1 MYYRTFELNEK
12 LYFHYKGFERIEN
25 MDLFPELKCL
35 YWEGNGVSNIEGL
48 DNCQQLLAL
57 YIQENAIK
65 KISGLDML
73 HRLHTLQLSDNLIAK
88 IENLGNCVALDSLYL
103 KNNRIGMGGLSDF
116 EGLLEVPSLACLDIQ
131 GNKVNDPEVL
141 DDILVKMPNMK
152 VLYLQNNG
160 ISKSGNTIKNYRKT
174 VIAKIKTLRYLDDR
188 PVFDEDRRH
197 AEAFNQGGIDAERA
211 ERDLMKKEKND
222 AHHEYHRRFKEMMR
236 EAREEKRKEVE
247 AKSKLEAEARGETW
261 EAPIPTE
268 NKENSEPFW
277 RNATKEVPHAPAE
290 VKEEKKEEPQV
301 YEVTE
306 DDKPPALE

>member
-103 KNNRIGMGGLSDF
+103 KNNRIGHGGLSDL

-131 GNKVNDPEVL
+131 GNKVNDPEL
-141 DDILVKMPNMK
+141 IDDILVKMPNMK

-174 VIAKIKTLRYLDDR
+174 IIAKIKTLRYLDDR
-188 PVFDEDRRH
+188 PVFEEDRRH

-277 RNATKEVPHAPAE
+277 RNVTKDVPHAPAE
-290 VKEEKKEEPQV
+290 VKEEKKEEP
-301 YEVTE
+301 
-306 DDKPPALE
+306 